1 MSIDKIKER
10 IKMIEENNFN
20 IINEVTTPG
29 SYTKKDFD
37 AIATSKD
44 AAKTFYKLGK
54 ANTHASDAERL
65 IKNALSG
72 SNNVNID
79 DEKIDLPKDYNKE
92 VYSIYALLKKHNIL
106 TKEIND
112 VTFEAK
118 NSYRITSEKNYTI
131 NNKLVLPPYNEIE
144 LLFKG
149 EINDQSKSNNN
160 KLLSIIINLKQFA
173 KEVTKINNFLNEL
186 NANKSKYNIK
196 EINKIIDNKY
206 IIKFK

>member
-1 MSIDKIKER
+1 
-10 IKMIEENNFN
+10 
-20 IINEVTTPG
+20 
-29 SYTKKDFD
+29 
-37 AIATSKD
+37 
-44 AAKTFYKLGK
+44 
-54 ANTHASDAERL
+54 
-65 IKNALSG
+65 
-72 SNNVNID
+72 
-79 DEKIDLPKDYNKE
+79 
-92 VYSIYALLKKHNIL
+92 
-106 TKEIND
+106 
-112 VTFEAK
+112 
-118 NSYRITSEKNYTI
+118 
-131 NNKLVLPPYNEIE
+131 LVLPPYNEIE